1 MDVLGVIV
9 GTRPRGGADAA
20 SGDPTPTASGDR
32 EQDFPDWLQPFTEG
46 QAKGESESSGS
57 AGGKQFP
64 KHLVHIS
71 QRDPRTNLAGN
82 TFDSVIF
89 RRTPIE
95 IHAKRTKITRDP
107 CRRNPESREDR
118 IPQATKFWGYTY
130 SRSQSSQCRERI
142 ASASS
147 ICGSGGRWAFS
158 NGYKVILAETRLHK
172 IIEKVA
178 AVATSRKQAWSD
190 LH

>member
-9 GTRPRGGADAA
+9 GTRPRSGADAA

-89 RRTPIE
+89 RRTPIL

-118 IPQATKFWGYTY
+118 IPQATKFGATRTADHKVLNAENE
-130 SRSQSSQCRERI
+130 SRVHHRYAVVVEDG
-142 ASASS
+142 ASPMDTKLFLQKQD
-147 ICGSGGRWAFS
+147 C
-158 NGYKVILAETRLHK
+158 TR
-172 IIEKVA
+172 
-178 AVATSRKQAWSD
+178 
-190 LH
+190 